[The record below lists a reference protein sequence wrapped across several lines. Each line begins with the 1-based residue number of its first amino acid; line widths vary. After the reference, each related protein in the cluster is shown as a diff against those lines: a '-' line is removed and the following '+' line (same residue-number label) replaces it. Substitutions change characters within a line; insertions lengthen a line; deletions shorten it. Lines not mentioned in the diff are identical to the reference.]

1 MVSMKGPMS
10 AAVITEFAAL
20 FRLYLA
26 RTSNGKEATLKF
38 AIGLYGVMGT
48 GPVPVPAG
56 VAGVPGDVVAG
67 AVVGKGVVNLLKLIN
82 VMSSGLKPSSW
93 KHRL

>member
-1 MVSMKGPMS
+1 MS

-20 FRLYLA
+20 LRVYLA
-26 RTSNGKEATLKF
+26 RMSDGKEETLKF
-38 AIGLYGVMGT
+38 AIGLCGVIGM

-56 VAGVPGDVVAG
+56 LAGVPGEVVAG
-67 AVVGKGVVNLLKLIN
+67 AIVGKGEDVNLLKLIN